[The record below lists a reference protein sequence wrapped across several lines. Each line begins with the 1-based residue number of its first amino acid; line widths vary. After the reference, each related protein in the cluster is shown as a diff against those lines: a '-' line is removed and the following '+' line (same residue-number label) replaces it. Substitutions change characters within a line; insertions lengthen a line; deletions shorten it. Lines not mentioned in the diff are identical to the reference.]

1 MLDALDAIAPGINS
15 EHTLLYGVEVKFYSM
30 QLKLTESLET
40 EIIDLFAVGDGAG
53 VSRGLVQASVS
64 GVIAARE
71 ISKRMNSAKE
81 SGAR

>member
-1 MLDALDAIAPGINS
+1 VTDILEMLDALDTIAPGINS
-15 EHTLLYGVEVKFYSM
+15 EHTLLYGIEVKFYSM

-40 EIIDLFAVGDGAG
+40 EIAKLFAVGDGAG

-71 ISKRMNSAKE
+71 ISKRMNN
-81 SGAR
+81 